1 MEAAIRTNYNAHL
14 DSKKRLT
21 LRGASHEYYNVKEYD
36 NGFILLEPRELVVPT
51 EISAN
56 TLKMMD
62 NAVKNMTAGNV
73 SHHFTLEK
81 IIFNF

>member
-1 MEAAIRTNYNAHL
+1 MEAAIRRNYNAHL
-14 DSKKRLT
+14 DAKRRLT
-21 LRGASHEYYNVKEYD
+21 LRGASHEYYNVKEFD
-36 NGFILLEPRELVVPT
+36 KGFILLEPRELVVPT

-73 SHHFTLEK
+73 SEAIDLSEF
-81 IIFNF
+81 

>member
-1 MEAAIRTNYNAHL
+1 MEAAIKTNYNAHL
-14 DSKKRLT
+14 DSKRRLT

-36 NGFILLEPRELVVPT
+36 NGFILLEPRELVGPS

-62 NAVKNMTAGNV
+62 ESVKNMTAGNV
-73 SHHFTLEK
+73 SEAIDLSEF
-81 IIFNF
+81 

>member
-1 MEAAIRTNYNAHL
+1 MEAAIRRNYNAHL
-14 DSKKRLT
+14 YSKRRLT
-21 LRGASHEYYNVKEYD
+21 LRGASHEYYNVKEFD

-56 TLKMMD
+56 TLKIMD

-73 SHHFTLEK
+73 SEAIDLSEF
-81 IIFNF
+81 

>member
-1 MEAAIRTNYNAHL
+1 MEATIRTNYNAHL
-14 DSKKRLT
+14 DSKRRLT

-36 NGFILLEPRELVVPT
+36 NGFILLEPRELVLPT

-62 NAVKNMTAGNV
+62 NAVKKMTAGNV
-73 SHHFTLEK
+73 SAAIDLSEF
-81 IIFNF
+81 

>member
-14 DSKKRLT
+14 DSKRRLT

-36 NGFILLEPRELVVPT
+36 NGFILLEPRELVVPA
-51 EISAN
+51 EISTN

-62 NAVKNMTAGNV
+62 ASIKNMSAGNV
-73 SHHFTLEK
+73 SEAIDLSEF
-81 IIFNF
+81 

>member
-14 DSKKRLT
+14 DAKKRLT

-51 EISAN
+51 
-56 TLKMMD
+56 
-62 NAVKNMTAGNV
+62 
-73 SHHFTLEK
+73 
-81 IIFNF
+81 